1 MRPIV
6 SYDDISLPYQPPDED
21 TQSTKNLSP
30 PPRRPKKRKNNNNNN
45 NSTQHARAQNGG
57 AHNQQAAPRP
67 NTAVQV
73 DEQEDYEA
81 EGESRDLTHDEIWDD
96 SALIEAWNAAAEEYE
111 AYHGPEKDWKKEPVH
126 KSPLWYN
133 IPPDPQKS
141 KQKSAINGTDTAA
154 QLDAS
159 RADDNENS
167 KPMDFDA
174 FIPTH
179 DPSLGLPNGNIPSM
193 DDPMNQGIIAP
204 SGPLV
209 SPDEAFSKAL
219 GAMYWAG
226 YWTAAYHYSR
236 QQSTQRSMDDDLEV
250 EEGEEEAE
258 GDFVSAQR

>member
-6 SYDDISLPYQPPDED
+6 SYDDISLPYQPPDE
-21 TQSTKNLSP
+21 SP
-30 PPRRPKKRKNNNNNN
+30 QTTTNSSPLPRRPKKRKNNNSHN
-45 NSTQHARAQNGG
+45 NSNQHARVQNGG
-57 AHNQQAAPRP
+57 VYDQRAAPRP
-67 NTAVQV
+67 DPAVQV
-73 DEQEDYEA
+73 DEQEDYDGEL
-81 EGESRDLTHDEIWDD
+81 ESRDLTHDEIWDD

-111 AYHGPEKDWKKEPVH
+111 TYHGPEKDWKKEPVH

-141 KQKSAINGTDTAA
+141 KQKSAINDTAKSA
-154 QLDAS
+154 QPDAS
-159 RADDNENS
+159 GAVDTENS

-179 DPSLGLPNGNIPSM
+179 DPSLGLPSGNIPSM
-193 DDPMNQGIIAP
+193 GDPMNQGIITP
-204 SGPLV
+204 SGPPV

-236 QQSTQRSMDDDLEV
+236 HQSRQQSMVDEFEV

>member
-6 SYDDISLPYQPPDED
+6 SYDDISLPYQPPDEGPQ
-21 TQSTKNLSP
+21 TTTNSSP
-30 PPRRPKKRKNNNNNN
+30 LPRRPKKRKNNNSH
-45 NSTQHARAQNGG
+45 NSGG
-57 AHNQQAAPRP
+57 VYDQQAAPRP
-67 NTAVQV
+67 DPTVQV
-73 DEQEDYEA
+73 DEQEVYD
-81 EGESRDLTHDEIWDD
+81 GDLESRDLTHDEIWDD
-96 SALIEAWNAAAEEYE
+96 SALIEAWNAAAEEYKT
-111 AYHGPEKDWKKEPVH
+111 YHGPEKDWKKEPVH

-133 IPPDPQKS
+133 IPPDPQKF
-141 KQKSAINGTDTAA
+141 KQKSVINGAA
-154 QLDAS
+154 KSAQPDAS
-159 RADDNENS
+159 SAIDTENS

-179 DPSLGLPNGNIPSM
+179 DPSLGLPNGNMPSM

-236 QQSTQRSMDDDLEV
+236 QQSTQQSMVDEVAV
-250 EEGEEEAE
+250 EEEEEAE